1 MGSMPGSPSASKGHV
16 YSLKYKTHWAGGR
29 RIQEHARTL
38 EVIEAEEQPPTP
50 LSKLTGS
57 LVGLADNVAALGT
70 EGNLTLGNIRVIN
83 YRVDVMIRLG
93 DTSRETLEAL
103 KKLGFMKTGE
113 SKVVGEIL
121 IGTIDVRKLLKLAE
135 LQAVIRVTPVAG

>member
-16 YSLKYKTHWAGGR
+16 YSLKYKTHRAGGR